1 MFKFVNAFFRGNWLL
16 IKIKIRP
23 HILRERHNQL
33 KCVTRL
39 VMINWKELKAS
50 RNISIRDIK
59 SKFSVFLLCTAGA
72 ASVVQLLGAASDEC
86 REVRRGCCELQCRC
100 LIIGFVWNSSRLCI
114 NLQLGNFQFH
124 FFFYYSSIFH
134 SRALSLLVWRENPK
148 VFRFLLF
155 LGNTFLCKCFLAVIL
170 VFVWLWVLCMWA
182 ENEIRE
188 GKNFPTCLKTRLRRH
203 QECVCCLDE
212 RLNWTVHDNDRR
224 YASQSSSLSLQ
235 VEKVFQS
242 IFPPPLKVEHRES
255 SMFFSI
261 FLTLRNH
268 LGRTSRKKIEGSVA
282 DWHLPQLPP
291 VRPRHSLVSLF
302 HRNCLK
308 PSHFPSVTG
317 LE

>member
-1 MFKFVNAFFRGNWLL
+1 MHCWSGLGCATPRSS
-16 IKIKIRP
+16 
-23 HILRERHNQL
+23 LRRVQRCE
-33 KCVTRL
+33 
-39 VMINWKELKAS
+39 EAA
-50 RNISIRDIK
+50 
-59 SKFSVFLLCTAGA
+59 AGA
-72 ASVVQLLGAASDEC
+72 PMPLSII
-86 REVRRGCCELQCRC
+86 EL
-100 LIIGFVWNSSRLCI
+100 VWNSSRLCI

-188 GKNFPTCLKTRLRRH
+188 GKNLPTCQRPSSKAPNG
-203 QECVCCLDE
+203 VCRLDE
-212 RLNWTVHDNDRR
+212 RPNWTVHDNDRR
-224 YASQSSSLSLQ
+224 YFSQSSSLSLQ

-261 FLTLRNH
+261 FLTLRNN
-268 LGRTSRKKIEGSVA
+268 LGRTSRKKVEGSAA
-282 DWHLPQLPP
+282 DFSWHLPQLPP